1 MDFILSDFNMS
12 LTYFLM
18 NGFQLN
24 AELYGCPEDPE
35 LRPYGVRRPF
45 WGVYFFFSGIFILA
59 LYIICFIAIATS
71 DLMRTPAYKTMIVLG
86 IYDIPSTCIHSV
98 ATGIFG
104 YSGISFCDFPRMIFI
119 FGSIGLGSWMG
130 CCISSL
136 TLALIRI
143 CDMGPTMKIR
153 NLFKG
158 QRIYFSFFY
167 FGYMSWFFDP
177 KVGKDPKLYINLA
190 HTFNNGFMALGT
202 VLFYGYLALLAL
214 NKFGENTV
222 QLSKYQINVS
232 NLIMIGSVC
241 IVYLT
246 LNRSIRRSVSEMIL
260 PQTAIGPM
268 VTLSTGSQ
276 IFVSQIQM
284 M

>member
-136 TLALIRI
+136 T
-143 CDMGPTMKIR
+143 
-153 NLFKG
+153 
-158 QRIYFSFFY
+158 
-167 FGYMSWFFDP
+167 YMSWFFDP